1 MEPGRWIVE
10 HVHGFNEHTV
20 VSVVPPVF
28 ASYAR
33 IFHPAKDVDGEPVRW
48 AEVAA
53 ANGTTTAHP
62 VMDWGSVAGGWR
74 TPGQP
79 RLWHEAPEHGSLPP
93 RTARAVAGVS
103 PTLHPHTRAVLVPHW
118 EGSGRITAPET
129 YPRLPMPGREHMI
142 LFSGGIALADTRFGG
157 DVFGMSA
164 HPWWS
169 EDHAWCVATDI
180 DLMTTYLGASAACVD
195 AVLADPIAPTIS
207 FCGGDL
213 APPMECLLNRAG
225 RPHDSSHHRASA

>member
-1 MEPGRWIVE
+1 
-10 HVHGFNEHTV
+10 
-20 VSVVPPVF
+20 
-28 ASYAR
+28 
-33 IFHPAKDVDGEPVRW
+33 
-48 AEVAA
+48 
-53 ANGTTTAHP
+53 
-62 VMDWGSVAGGWR
+62 
-74 TPGQP
+74 
-79 RLWHEAPEHGSLPP
+79 
-93 RTARAVAGVS
+93 
-103 PTLHPHTRAVLVPHW
+103 
-118 EGSGRITAPET
+118 
-129 YPRLPMPGREHMI
+129 MI

>member
-1 MEPGRWIVE
+1 M
-10 HVHGFNEHTV
+10 HGFNEHTV

-93 RTARAVAGVS
+93 RTARAVAGVLRRF
-103 PTLHPHTRAVLVPHW
+103 THTPDCAGPPL
-118 EGSGRITAPET
+118 GRI
-129 YPRLPMPGREHMI
+129 
-142 LFSGGIALADTRFGG
+142 
-157 DVFGMSA
+157 
-164 HPWWS
+164 
-169 EDHAWCVATDI
+169 
-180 DLMTTYLGASAACVD
+180 
-195 AVLADPIAPTIS
+195 
-207 FCGGDL
+207 
-213 APPMECLLNRAG
+213 
-225 RPHDSSHHRASA
+225 RPHHRTRNLPTAADARP